1 MNAAVDEASID
12 AQLLAERYRIIMRQV
27 PRGIVAPVAMAAL
40 SLPLF
45 WPAGTHAAIF
55 IALSIMIVAW
65 FGSWYVYRRYR
76 AAPAAASQVAAW
88 VRFSMSLK
96 FLQGVG
102 WGIYGAASFP
112 AESPLLQTLVL
123 AFLFGVVAGSTLM
136 NAPHFRS
143 VLAFALPAM
152 VPIIVRCAIS
162 NSPHAESL
170 ALAAVIG
177 LAFALSAGHQWERAI
192 IEALRMR
199 FDNLHLLAALEE
211 QKNLAEAANQQ
222 KSRFLAA
229 ASHDLRQPLHALN
242 LFLEAARVTP
252 EGVERQQ
259 IIKRVE
265 SAAASLTQL
274 FDGLM
279 ELSRL
284 EGGASQPQRRATR
297 LQPLLQ
303 NLVNEFRPAATAKGL
318 TLRVRVPDCFVETDP
333 VLCEQILSNL
343 LANAVRYT
351 TRGGVLVTGR
361 PRLGWL
367 WVEVWDTGV
376 GIAPEQQARVFEEF
390 YQVGN
395 AQRDRRQG
403 VGLGLAIVQRL
414 ATLLAHPLEVH
425 SRAGRGSRFR
435 LSVPM
440 VDAGDVSGEHGAAP
454 GSDVSSALVGV
465 TIAVIEDDYEA
476 MLALQYILR
485 QSGCMV
491 FGGATAEKVRAQ
503 LQAAEREPE
512 IILSDY
518 RLADGVNGAE
528 AIAMLRATFGAEIP
542 ALILTGER
550 IAADIAPSALAIL
563 QKPVAADT
571 LRRHI
576 ASALST

>member
-76 AAPAAASQVAAW
+76 AAPPAASQVAAW

-152 VPIIVRCAIS
+152 APIIVRCAIS

-563 QKPVAADT
+563 QKPVAADP